1 MEGAVPH
8 AFTGNWHAE
17 QFYFVASNFEKLKD
31 RGILFPF

>member
-8 AFTGNWHAE
+8 ASAN
-17 QFYFVASNFEKLKD
+17 FVASNFEKLKD